1 LKMVKNGS
9 LAITVLVFLMFV
21 MRSMKKLKKAKMV
34 NEQANNTQRQTPYST
49 MTIGNESEEEEIT
62 NDAKQAKLREQV
74 VKNIRKDPSVTA
86 NSLKKWIT
94 ADLKVIT
101 K

>member
-1 LKMVKNGS
+1 
-9 LAITVLVFLMFV
+9 
-21 MRSMKKLKKAKMV
+21 MKKLKKAKMV
-34 NEQANNTQRQTPYST
+34 NEQANNTQRQTPYSN
-49 MTIGNESEEEEIT
+49 MTIVDESEEEEKT
-62 NDAKQAKLREQV
+62 DDAKQAKLREQI

-94 ADLKVIT
+94 ADLKVMS

>member
-1 LKMVKNGS
+1 
-9 LAITVLVFLMFV
+9 
-21 MRSMKKLKKAKMV
+21 MRSMKKLKKAKAT
-34 NEQANNTQRQTPYST
+34 NEQHNFAKSHTSNMN
-49 MTIGNESEEEEIT
+49 MTTEEVEEEEEEKADDT
-62 NDAKQAKLREQV
+62 KHLRLRDRV

-94 ADLKVIT
+94 ADLKGMN